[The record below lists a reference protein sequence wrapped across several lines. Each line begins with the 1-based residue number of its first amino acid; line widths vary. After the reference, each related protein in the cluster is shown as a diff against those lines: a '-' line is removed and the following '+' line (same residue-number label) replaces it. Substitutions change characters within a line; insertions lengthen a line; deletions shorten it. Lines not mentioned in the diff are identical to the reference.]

1 MEKKTKN
8 RRETIEEGISK
19 GEYPPKS
26 FKTDKF
32 VEDLPKKIEKSKF
45 FAIFFGILSLAIM
58 LTFWGYVTYGGSFF
72 DENVTH
78 RSCDFLSIEGLPT
91 LVRCSDGTYWDASK
105 HQSGQSGSVEIIVP
119 VSMVIEPTQPPFLYQ
134 KVDTSKL

>member
-8 RRETIEEGISK
+8 RRETIEEDISK
-19 GEYPPKS
+19 GEYLPKS

-32 VEDLPKKIEKSKF
+32 VENSPKKIEKSKF

-58 LTFWGYVTYGGSFF
+58 LTFWGYITYGGSFF

-78 RSCDFLSIEGLPT
+78 RSCDFLSIEGFPT
-91 LVRCSDGTYWDASK
+91 LVRCSDGTYWDASR
-105 HQSGQSGSVEIIVP
+105 HNNGDSGSIPQDTTI
-119 VSMVIEPTQPPFLYQ
+119 SMVVEPTQPPFLYQ